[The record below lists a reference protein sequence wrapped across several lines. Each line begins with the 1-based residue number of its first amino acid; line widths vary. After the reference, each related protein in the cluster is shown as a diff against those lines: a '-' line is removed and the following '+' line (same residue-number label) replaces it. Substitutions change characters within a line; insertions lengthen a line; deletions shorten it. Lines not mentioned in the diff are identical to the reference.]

1 MPTLDDAPT
10 LEKLLD
16 GDMQGDDLIQ
26 IYDSS
31 AQKAKTV
38 SLDELIDYIVANT
51 SATEV

>member
-10 LEKLLD
+10 FEKLVD
-16 GDMQGDDLIQ
+16 GGIDGDDLIQ

-38 SLDELIDYIVANT
+38 TFDELIDYIVANT
-51 SATEV
+51 SASEV